1 MKLLWQELYKAAMLE
16 LDRAQLDHRIEV
28 AHAALQQRMRDLP
41 RSHYNGESLEEER
54 AIVDALQNLRNLQ
67 RVEFRT
73 SPASSTDAQP
83 CARPE
88 KMICSVDAA
97 S

>member
-1 MKLLWQELYKAAMLE
+1 VKGLWQELYKAAMLE

-28 AHAALQQRMRDLP
+28 AHAALQQRMKDLP
-41 RSHYNGESLEEER
+41 RSNYHGESQAEEQ
-54 AIVDALQNLRNLQ
+54 AIADALQNLRTLQ

-73 SPASSTDAQP
+73 SPAASTEEQP
-83 CARPE
+83 CTCPE
-88 KMICSVDAA
+88 KTICSVDAA